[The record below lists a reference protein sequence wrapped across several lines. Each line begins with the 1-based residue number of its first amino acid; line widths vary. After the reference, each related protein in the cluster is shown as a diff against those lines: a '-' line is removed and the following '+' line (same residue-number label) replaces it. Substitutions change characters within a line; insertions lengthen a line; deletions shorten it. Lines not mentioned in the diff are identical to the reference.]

1 MQKLIVIGNVG
12 GDPEMKESKG
22 GLEICKFSI
31 AVNHKRGD
39 NEHTEWFNATAFGKL
54 AVNVNRFVKKG
65 NKIYAEG
72 RLQTRKFEGDDGE
85 MKYFTDF
92 LVNEVE
98 FLTPKAEGQ
107 PTPKRYD
114 DVPY

>member
-12 GDPEMKESKG
+12 GDPEMKESKD

-54 AVNVNRFVKKG
+54 ATNVNRFVKKG
-65 NKIYAEG
+65 NKICMG
-72 RLQTRKFEGDDGE
+72 RSICSRNSRWKKSTS
-85 MKYFTDF
+85 
-92 LVNEVE
+92 
-98 FLTPKAEGQ
+98 PKI
-107 PTPKRYD
+107 
-114 DVPY
+114 